1 MSGPFWFIL
10 TNHTLN
16 DSIRNCSQVSCY
28 LNSCWADDTVAV
40 IVYVPGL
47 VSMPVNI
54 THNDQLVLSRLH
66 QDFEITA
73 LVMITI
79 VTSVASAAAAKIV
92 ISQSAA
98 VASTADSLARQVAIA
113 LETQNSLNVYKG
125 ILQLNLQTA
134 LLQ

>member
-1 MSGPFWFIL
+1 
-10 TNHTLN
+10 
-16 DSIRNCSQVSCY
+16 
-28 LNSCWADDTVAV
+28 
-40 IVYVPGL
+40 
-47 VSMPVNI
+47 MPVNI

-79 VTSVASAAAAKIV
+79 ITSVASAEAAKLV

-98 VASTADSLARQVAIA
+98 VASTADSLARQVVIA
-113 LETQNSLNVYKG
+113 LETQNSLNVYQG